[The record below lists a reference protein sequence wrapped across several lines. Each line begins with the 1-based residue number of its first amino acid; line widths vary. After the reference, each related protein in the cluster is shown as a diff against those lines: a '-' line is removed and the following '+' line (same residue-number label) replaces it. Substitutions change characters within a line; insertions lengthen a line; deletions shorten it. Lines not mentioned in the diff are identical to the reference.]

1 MDERLRAFV
10 RGDVQGV
17 AFRWFVQREA
27 SGLGLRGWVRNRMDG
42 RVEVL
47 AEGDRPALE
56 ELTRLLSRGPR
67 MARVE
72 SVDSE
77 WGTATGEYPGFRIE
91 HTV

>member
-1 MDERLRAFV
+1 MGERLRAFV

-56 ELTRLLSRGPR
+56 GLTRLLSRGPR
-67 MARVE
+67 MARVDG
-72 SVDSE
+72 VDSE
-77 WGTATGEYPGFRIE
+77 WGTATGEFSGFRIE